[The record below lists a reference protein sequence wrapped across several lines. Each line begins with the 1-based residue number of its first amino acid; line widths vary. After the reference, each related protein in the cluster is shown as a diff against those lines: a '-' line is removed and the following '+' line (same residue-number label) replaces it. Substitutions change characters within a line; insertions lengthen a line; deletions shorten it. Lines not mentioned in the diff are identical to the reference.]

1 MGVSSPN
8 VDIDHGGSPF
18 AVEPVSYGVPRAVP
32 PGQCR
37 AVLVTWKS
45 AVCMRKGSNGG
56 FSEVPLQVR
65 VGWITRT
72 ELILLNQSFFVAGP
86 SHGACSDTMT
96 HP

>member
-1 MGVSSPN
+1 
-8 VDIDHGGSPF
+8 
-18 AVEPVSYGVPRAVP
+18 
-32 PGQCR
+32 
-37 AVLVTWKS
+37 
-45 AVCMRKGSNGG
+45 MREGSNGG